1 MKFEKFVKTLAST
14 GVIYE
19 RGIFKERWLAS
30 QSCYMMVPLGTRSV
44 TAQGIFEMPD
54 SINAMIES
62 VGNTEPALLRKA
74 IMPYPDGKIKD
85 CVRIFAND
93 ASDIHI
99 AISNDDWTLIE
110 KNDFTEILYEYEDG
124 KPVAKALL
132 VERYPL
138 YPEDDME
145 LVGIIFPT
153 EYNEQLN
160 FTTIKEEKYN
170 G

>member
-1 MKFEKFVKTLAST
+1 MKFDKFVKTRAST

-30 QSCYMMVPLGTRSV
+30 QTCYMMVPLGTRSV
-44 TAQGIFEMPD
+44 TAQGIFEMPKNID
-54 SINAMIES
+54 AMIDS
-62 VGNTEPALLRKA
+62 VGNTEPAQLRKA
-74 IMPYPDGKIKD
+74 IMPYADGKIKD
-85 CVRIFAND
+85 CIRIFAND
-93 ASDIHI
+93 ATDVHI
-99 AISNDDWTLIE
+99 AISNDDWSLIE
-110 KNDFTEILYEYEDG
+110 KSDYTEILYEYEDG

-153 EYNEQLN
+153 EYAEQLN
-160 FTTIKEEKYN
+160 FTTIKEEN
-170 G
+170 

>member
-30 QSCYMMVPLGTRSV
+30 QTCYMMVPLGTRSV
-44 TAQGIFEMPD
+44 TAQGIFEMPKNID
-54 SINAMIES
+54 AMIDS
-62 VGNTEPALLRKA
+62 VGNTEPVQLRKA
-74 IMPYPDGKIKD
+74 IMPYADGKIKD
-85 CVRIFAND
+85 CIRIFAND
-93 ASDIHI
+93 ATDVHI
-99 AISNDDWTLIE
+99 AISNDDWSLIE
-110 KNDFTEILYEYEDG
+110 KSDYTEILYEYEDG

-153 EYNEQLN
+153 EYAEQLN
-160 FTTIKEEKYN
+160 FTTIKGEN
-170 G
+170 

>member
-30 QSCYMMVPLGTRSV
+30 QTCYMMVPLGTRSV
-44 TAQGIFEMPD
+44 TAQGIFEMPKNID
-54 SINAMIES
+54 AMIDS
-62 VGNTEPALLRKA
+62 VGNTEPVQLRKA
-74 IMPYPDGKIKD
+74 IMPYADGKIKD
-85 CVRIFAND
+85 CIRIFAND
-93 ASDIHI
+93 ATDVHI
-99 AISNDDWTLIE
+99 AISNDDWSLIE
-110 KNDFTEILYEYEDG
+110 KSDYTEILYEYEDG
-124 KPVAKALL
+124 KAVAKALL

-153 EYNEQLN
+153 EYAEQLN
-160 FTTIKEEKYN
+160 FTTIKEEN
-170 G
+170 